1 MNEVMIFVLVGVLG
15 GVANLLLSY
24 IKKWELLAIF
34 TLALLFPI
42 IGVLL
47 VDALYGN
54 MGWFGAIVM
63 FSSMIGIIGLTG
75 ISVVAIA
82 VQTIL
87 STTEKEETLS

>member
-1 MNEVMIFVLVGVLG
+1 MNEVMIVVLVGVLG
-15 GVANLLLSY
+15 GIANLLLSY
-24 IKKWELLAIF
+24 VKKWELLGVF

-63 FSSMIGIIGLTG
+63 FASMIGIVGLTA
-75 ISVVAIA
+75 ISVVAVA
-82 VQTIL
+82 VQTIT
-87 STTEKEETLS
+87 STTEKEETTS

>member
-1 MNEVMIFVLVGVLG
+1 MNEVMVFVLVGVLG